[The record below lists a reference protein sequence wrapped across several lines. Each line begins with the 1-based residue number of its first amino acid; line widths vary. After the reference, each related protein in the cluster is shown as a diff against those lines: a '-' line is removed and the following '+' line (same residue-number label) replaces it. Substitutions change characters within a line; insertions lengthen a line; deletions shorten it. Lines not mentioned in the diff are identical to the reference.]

1 MLFVVTLTHVEEKL
15 LVDHDGAGAVLGGG
29 LLGPPVVRNQLQ
41 PEQGAESSCE
51 LCIKYSTKGCLLSR

>member
-1 MLFVVTLTHVEEKL
+1 MLFVVTLTHVEEEL

-41 PEQGAESSCE
+41 PVQGAQ
-51 LCIKYSTKGCLLSR
+51 

>member
-1 MLFVVTLTHVEEKL
+1 MTLTHVEEKL

-41 PEQGAESSCE
+41 PEQGADHVNCES
-51 LCIKYSTKGCLLSR
+51 KYEQVKIDPSRMST

>member
-1 MLFVVTLTHVEEKL
+1 MLFVVTLTHVEEEL

-41 PEQGAESSCE
+41 PEQRAD
-51 LCIKYSTKGCLLSR
+51 